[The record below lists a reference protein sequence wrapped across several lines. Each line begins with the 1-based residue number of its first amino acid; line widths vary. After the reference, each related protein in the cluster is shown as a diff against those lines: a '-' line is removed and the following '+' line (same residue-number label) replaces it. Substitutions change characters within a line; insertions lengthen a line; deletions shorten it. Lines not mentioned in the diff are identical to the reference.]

1 MFTHDVTKDEKAK
14 QLVEENRLY
23 EAARY
28 CFYVDIPTKTMIMV
42 IEEFIKK
49 RKIKIETKSLFL
61 LKKQTLRYLLCCC
74 INTEKR
80 ESIPKITIIKK
91 KNYKTIT
98 F

>member
-1 MFTHDVTKDEKAK
+1 MFTYGVTKDEEARK
-14 QLVEENRLY
+14 LVEEDRLH

-28 CFYVDIPTKTMIMV
+28 CFYVDLPTKTMIMV

-49 RKIKIETKSLFL
+49 RKIRIETKSLFL

-74 INTEKR
+74 INTEKQ
-80 ESIPKITIIKK
+80 ENIPKITIIKK

-98 F
+98 L